1 MNFIST
7 SDTTKVVS
15 VSRRVRNE
23 RLQISAPETVA
34 RYNRFMGGADK
45 HDKLRSTFSF
55 GKRHKLK
62 KYYVKLLLFLVDIS
76 LTSSWSYYKLVN
88 EEKLKKN
95 EESKADFFLCVAQA
109 MGCPTTDWA
118 AKYKLHRGRPYNLR
132 QKSTR
137 NGAIEDCLPT
147 T

>member
-1 MNFIST
+1 
-7 SDTTKVVS
+7 VS

-34 RYNRFMGGADK
+34 QYNCFMGGVDK
-45 HDKLRSTFSF
+45 HDKLRSTFSL

-76 LTSSWSYYKLVN
+76 LTSSWSYHKLVN

-95 EESKADFFLCVAQA
+95 GESRADFFLSVSQA
-109 MGCPTTDWA
+109 MRCPTTDWA
-118 AKYKLHRGRPYNLR
+118 AK
-132 QKSTR
+132 
-137 NGAIEDCLPT
+137 
-147 T
+147 